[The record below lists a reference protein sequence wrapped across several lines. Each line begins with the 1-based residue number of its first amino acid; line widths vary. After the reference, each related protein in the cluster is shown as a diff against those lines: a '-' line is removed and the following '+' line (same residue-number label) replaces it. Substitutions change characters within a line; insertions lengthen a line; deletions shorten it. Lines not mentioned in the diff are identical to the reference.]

1 MYRVVRMHTC
11 ICIPLR
17 VNVRTNINVAQASER
32 EREREKEAETEGGT
46 KGQTNGV
53 RDLDWFGNDR
63 SDFRYSSSP
72 SHSQSLA

>member
-17 VNVRTNINVAQASER
+17 VNVCTNINVAQAS